1 MITLTR
7 QQKISNVK
15 ELIESKIKKK
25 LNLEREI
32 KQLEQKLQKLNCVEN
47 IQEVKLPHWNT
58 KFTKEDL
65 VPPSV
70 RHQFTG
76 FTK

>member
-15 ELIESKIKKK
+15 ELIESKTKKK

-32 KQLEQKLQKLNCVEN
+32 KQLEQKLHKLNCVEN
-47 IQEVKLPHWNT
+47 IQEEKLPHWNT
-58 KFTKEDL
+58 KFTDEDL
-65 VPPSV
+65 VPPSI
-70 RHQFTG
+70 RNQFTG